1 MYVVDLYINDEI
13 KVIVVVD
20 DDVDDVV
27 VLHFSIVDAGIVKKN
42 KKYYAMVLEDIDA
55 AQVLFRVRSTK

>member
-1 MYVVDLYINDEI
+1 VYVVDLYINDEI

-27 VLHFSIVDAGIVKKN
+27 VLHFSIVDSGIV
-42 KKYYAMVLEDIDA
+42 
-55 AQVLFRVRSTK
+55 